1 MFNVYVSE
9 NFDMFAPM
17 VSEAP
22 GFAKLV
28 RIHDSSDR
36 TYRVIVDFP

>member
-9 NFDMFAPM
+9 IVNMFTSM
-17 VSEAP
+17 VSETP
-22 GFAKLV
+22 GLAKLV